1 MNGFSLRS
9 TAERGTACLRGVR
22 AVRASGLDI
31 FGYPQCYMID
41 SWILRGGRRLCDCPT
56 QPSEIVTR
64 VFVPTADV
72 RSQGWPYRSFGIDER
87 RLARPPSILPCYPRS
102 EP

>member
-31 FGYPQCYMID
+31 FGYPSVI
-41 SWILRGGRRLCDCPT
+41 RLIHGHCVVVGDYVGNDCPA
-56 QPSEIVTR
+56 QPSEIVTS
-64 VFVPTADV
+64 VFIPTADV
-72 RSQGWPYRSFGIDER
+72 RNPFGFV
-87 RLARPPSILPCYPRS
+87 ARDGLIGRMDC
-102 EP
+102 